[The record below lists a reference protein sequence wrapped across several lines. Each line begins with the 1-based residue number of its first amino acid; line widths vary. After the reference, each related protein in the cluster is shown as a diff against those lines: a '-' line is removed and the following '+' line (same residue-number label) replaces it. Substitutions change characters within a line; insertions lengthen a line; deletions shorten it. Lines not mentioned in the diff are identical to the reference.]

1 MADKEAAVPSGR
13 GGGRAG
19 TRKFMPTMPGR
30 RKKAEEGGAAAAVDA
45 ATADETFKDL
55 IKQAQSAA
63 KTWGRGRGRGRHQ
76 QQRYQVT
83 FGVGGEERPALA
95 AAKQYGRSGGG
106 SGGGGVGGG
115 GGGGRSAGGGRI
127 KSDGAVGADDEAL
140 PDLPDS
146 KQDIKSIKPRPPVL
160 DYSQYYPTILP
171 LRVPGEEIWEEAD
184 GGPAFQPSAL
194 DLAAMPDVPQH
205 PAEDLELFDPEMED
219 QMFLMQMPGV
229 LPLKP
234 GGGAAAAAGD
244 GGGGAGPGP
253 SSERRRKEAAAATAN
268 KAPGCSVRDTPSGRI
283 GKLLVFRSGKVKMQV
298 GDVLMDVSLGLPNQ
312 HRQDVVAINPSSN
325 ACVFLGDVTQRVL
338 VSPDVLQLLR
348 ESSVPEFPRAPEELA
363 PLTRAHRRARGY
375 DLQEQLQQD
384 VSAAAA
390 AVSGVRIKSETN

>member
-253 SSERRRKEAAAATAN
+253 SSERRRKEAAAATA
-268 KAPGCSVRDTPSGRI
+268 
-283 GKLLVFRSGKVKMQV
+283 
-298 GDVLMDVSLGLPNQ
+298 
-312 HRQDVVAINPSSN
+312 
-325 ACVFLGDVTQRVL
+325 
-338 VSPDVLQLLR
+338 
-348 ESSVPEFPRAPEELA
+348 
-363 PLTRAHRRARGY
+363 
-375 DLQEQLQQD
+375 
-384 VSAAAA
+384 
-390 AVSGVRIKSETN
+390 SE

>member
-1 MADKEAAVPSGR
+1 MGSRPR
-13 GGGRAG
+13 PRA
-19 TRKFMPTMPGR
+19 TS
-30 RKKAEEGGAAAAVDA
+30 AAALPSHVWRRRRGETSAGSGEAVWPQLSSR
-45 ATADETFKDL
+45 TLTHT
-55 IKQAQSAA
+55 QC
-63 KTWGRGRGRGRHQ
+63 
-76 QQRYQVT
+76 
-83 FGVGGEERPALA
+83 
-95 AAKQYGRSGGG
+95 SGGG

-253 SSERRRKEAAAATAN
+253 SSERRRKEAAAATA
-268 KAPGCSVRDTPSGRI
+268 
-283 GKLLVFRSGKVKMQV
+283 
-298 GDVLMDVSLGLPNQ
+298 
-312 HRQDVVAINPSSN
+312 
-325 ACVFLGDVTQRVL
+325 
-338 VSPDVLQLLR
+338 
-348 ESSVPEFPRAPEELA
+348 
-363 PLTRAHRRARGY
+363 
-375 DLQEQLQQD
+375 
-384 VSAAAA
+384 
-390 AVSGVRIKSETN
+390 SE